1 MQSEFYVLHCSHTT
15 KDIYYNLKKWLK
27 RDVLVHPI
35 YNKNICT
42 YTVLSYFFLFLNSM
56 PILKYI

>member
-1 MQSEFYVLHCSHTT
+1 MQSEFYVLRCSHTT
-15 KDIYYNLKKWLK
+15 KDIYYNLKNGKKETYWYTL
-27 RDVLVHPI
+27 